1 MKTKAQKKEQLEKG
15 KELLAGA
22 RSLVFAD
29 FGSLTA
35 EQTRK
40 LRRDLKNTSSEMHV
54 IKKRILSLIF
64 KGKGLPA
71 GSSSNLSAEAFL
83 PSETSAK
90 GGATT
95 SEGISFKEYK
105 VPVAAIF
112 SKAALEEVSG
122 TVYRFFKEL
131 SAKGG
136 PLPAGQGKLEKEKIL
151 GGYEAGGDRFVPAS
165 EVVSLGQLPSREV
178 LLSQLVGM
186 IASPLRSF
194 MFVLSEKSKQSQ

>member
-15 KELLAGA
+15 KELLATS

-40 LRRDLKNTSSEMHV
+40 LRRELKDASSEMHV
-54 IKKRILSLIF
+54 FKKRILSLVF
-64 KGKGLPA
+64 KGKELP
-71 GSSSNLSAEAFL
+71 
-83 PSETSAK
+83 
-90 GGATT
+90 GGAPSKTQA
-95 SEGISFKEYK
+95 EGVNLNEYK

-131 SAKGG
+131 STKGG
-136 PLPAGQGKLEKEKIL
+136 SLPAGKAGASGGKLETIKIL
-151 GGYEAGGDRFVPAS
+151 GGYETEGGRFVPAS
-165 EVVSLGQLPSREV
+165 EVLFLGQLPSREV
-178 LLSQLVGM
+178 LLGQLVGM

-194 MFVLSEKSKQSQ
+194 MFVLSERSKMVSGVEAK